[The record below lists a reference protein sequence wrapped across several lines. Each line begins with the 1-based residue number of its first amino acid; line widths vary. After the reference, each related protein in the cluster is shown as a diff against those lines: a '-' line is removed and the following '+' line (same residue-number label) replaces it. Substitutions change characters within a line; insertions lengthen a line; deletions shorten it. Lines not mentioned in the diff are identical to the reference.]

1 MLIKKLLLLFAFRS
15 AVEKGQLTWNMV
27 AAGGVSGSITR
38 QLTTAP
44 KSSFVFD
51 LEISGPMLKRSGI
64 TIQVGGNDILEIDT
78 FAGGLSEYVGPD
90 PEADPEDKDDEAPN
104 AGMQLT
110 LAGNQ
115 LRPFVFFRSSS
126 DLMSLYWSGALE
138 QKNPAIQVS
147 HNNFALHHV
156 CKQSLLKNRLD
167 LKK

>member
-1 MLIKKLLLLFAFRS
+1 
-15 AVEKGQLTWNMV
+15 MV

-64 TIQVGGNDILEIDT
+64 TIQVGSNDILEIDT

-90 PEADPEDKDDEAPN
+90 PEADPEDKDDESPN

-147 HNNFALHHV
+147 QKFALHHD
-156 CKQSLLKNRLD
+156 CEQRLLKNRLD